1 MAKARKAKKVEARRK
16 REFTFRGL
24 TLPQLQASSLEE
36 FAKVASESCPPF
48 DPTWIQ
54 HRNDGSSSS
63 ACSRPPTGKVVRTHV
78 RDALVLPAH
87 VGRHVAI
94 HNGKEFKEVEVRPE
108 MVGHYYGEFSLTRRF
123 EKHSGRVSGRPGR
136 RSSCRSSEE
145 EVERCAGTRIG
156 TNRA

>member
-24 TLPQLQASSLEE
+24 SLPQLQALSLEE
-36 FAKVASESCPPF
+36 FAKVAS
-48 DPTWIQ
+48 
-54 HRNDGSSSS
+54 
-63 ACSRPPTGKVVRTHV
+63 SRARRSIRRGFNIETTQFFERMQSTPTGKVVRTHV

-94 HNGKEFKEVEVRPE
+94 HNGKEFKEIEVRPE

-123 EKHSGRVSGRPGR
+123 EKHSGPGVGAT
-136 RSSCRSSEE
+136 RSSKFMPLK
-145 EVERCAGTRIG
+145 
-156 TNRA
+156 

>member
-24 TLPQLQASSLEE
+24 SLPQLQAMSLEE
-36 FAKVASESCPPF
+36 FAKVAS
-48 DPTWIQ
+48 
-54 HRNDGSSSS
+54 
-63 ACSRPPTGKVVRTHV
+63 SRARRSIRRGFNTETTLFFERMRSTAAGKVVRTHC

-123 EKHSGRVSGRPGR
+123 EKHSGPGVGAT
-136 RSSCRSSEE
+136 RSSKFMPLK
-145 EVERCAGTRIG
+145 
-156 TNRA
+156 